1 MRPPITSWLVDA
13 LYFQP
18 DFHQAYR
25 LPEGT
30 AHAVD
35 FGAGGTVSVTLA
47 LLLRVTLVDAVSQ
60 LLLTLNSTSDP
71 LKVLLARSEGR
82 VVVLKKWVHVT
93 KLVTTGLVLRNDI
106 YFSFLTFGVK

>member
-35 FGAGGTVSVTLA
+35 FGAGGISDIGPLTARDLGGRGVPVIA
-47 LLLRVTLVDAVSQ
+47 DA
-60 LLLTLNSTSDP
+60 
-71 LKVLLARSEGR
+71 EF
-82 VVVLKKWVHVT
+82 
-93 KLVTTGLVLRNDI
+93 
-106 YFSFLTFGVK
+106 Y